1 MNVSAYSSFIEIMT
15 GLNLG
20 FAGIPAF
27 RRAIEEEIFYLSRT
41 LSDNIQK
48 QLFKFQGELFV
59 NNSEAGETETDKHV
73 EARVAAI
80 RRDFDGRCA
89 QLAESERAFREFS
102 EGLKPVFLTG
112 GLIGLLCLLIA
123 GTYDYFGESSIV
135 PNIILCFVYPCMLLY
150 SYLIYRNSLKRS
162 VAVNVKPTY
171 LIISLVISIIASAT
185 CSQVAPIRDW
195 LSDSTAT
202 TAVVPFA
209 LCAVLIPYVAF
220 IMRSLLHKAIF
231 RSKFFLLGEK
241 TNHNIQCTSHQLL
254 AEFKD
259 AVPDFSKM
267 PKFTFGRK
275 CIVVGRAL
283 LTFDRATP
291 ADLLDSLEE
300 SNLPWKAEINLDN
313 QPKLHEIFANGGKIQ
328 IEGNVSKR
336 RSRGNPQSSGFG
348 AEVRVVRVDLTPR
361 ASPEV
366 PSTNGEAE
374 ARESGK

>member
-1 MNVSAYSSFIEIMT
+1 MNISAYSSFIEIMT

-27 RRAIEEEIFYLSRT
+27 RRAIEEEVFYLSRT
-41 LSDNIQK
+41 LSENIQK
-48 QLFKFQGELFV
+48 QLFKFQDELFV

-80 RRDFDGRCA
+80 RRDFDKRCA
-89 QLAESERAFREFS
+89 ELGESEKAFREFS

-112 GLIGLLCLLIA
+112 GLIGLLSLLVS
-123 GTYDYFGESSIV
+123 GSYDYFGETSIV
-135 PNIILCFVYPCMLLY
+135 PNLILYFVYPCTVLY
-150 SYLIYRNSLKRS
+150 VYLIYRNTQKRS

-171 LIISLVISIIASAT
+171 LIIALVISVVTSAT
-185 CSQVAPIRDW
+185 CSQIETIRDW
-195 LSDSTAT
+195 LSDSSAT
-202 TAVVPFA
+202 ILVVPFA
-209 LCAVLIPYVAF
+209 LCAVLTPYVTF
-220 IMRSLLHKAIF
+220 ILRSLLHKAVF

-267 PKFTFGRK
+267 PKFTLRRK

-291 ADLLDSLEE
+291 ADLIDSMEE
-300 SNLPWKAEINLDN
+300 QNLTWKAEINLEN
-313 QPKLHEIFANGGKIQ
+313 QHKFRDILVKGGVVQ
-328 IEGNVSKR
+328 MEGHICKR
-336 RSRGNPQSSGFG
+336 RSQGNPPSSGYG
-348 AEVRVVRVDLTPR
+348 AEVRVVSIDLNPK
-361 ASPEV
+361 AVEGSP
-366 PSTNGEAE
+366 PSGE
-374 ARESGK
+374 